1 VQGFLDVA
9 GAWDATLAFVMG
21 SALATTALGYRI
33 VRAQGRPVLAPSFA
47 LPTRTDLDAPL
58 VVGAALF
65 GVGWGLVGLCPGPAI
80 ASLARGSAELL
91 VFVAA
96 LVAGAAA
103 QRWLR
108 REDG

>member
-1 VQGFLDVA
+1 
-9 GAWDATLAFVMG
+9 
-21 SALATTALGYRI
+21 
-33 VRAQGRPVLAPSFA
+33 
-47 LPTRTDLDAPL
+47 
-58 VVGAALF
+58 LF

-80 ASLARGSAELL
+80 ASLARGSVELL

-108 REDG
+108 RDVG